1 MLDGCVVIEDFNVRY
16 NQDRWQN
23 FVELAEA
30 GAETAVTVV
39 HYTEEESETTYIR
52 YGVIFDGSIYTLK
65 ITSGEQQLTQTF
77 TGLERKSEKHD
88 QWTNGR
94 DSYIRYTL
102 TGGTDTPDVLIY
114 ELEYGVLK
122 EGMKGVLT
130 YQGRYFVSFDEH
142 K

>member
-1 MLDGCVVIEDFNVRY
+1 MLDGCVVIEDFDVRY

-39 HYTEEESETTYIR
+39 HYTEEESETT
-52 YGVIFDGSIYTLK
+52 
-65 ITSGEQQLTQTF
+65 
-77 TGLERKSEKHD
+77 
-88 QWTNGR
+88 
-94 DSYIRYTL
+94 YIRYTL